1 MHIYGGQSSDVYD
14 YYYENYLLLYNLY
27 GTGRP
32 HVERAEFERLDDELM
47 QIISRAEGG
56 ELSRAD
62 VARINDIEYILM
74 DDIAE
79 ALLDR
84 PAR

>member
-1 MHIYGGQSSDVYD
+1 MSTKSSDVYD

-27 GTGRP
+27 GKGRP
-32 HVERAEFERLDDELM
+32 RVGREEFEKLDSELM
-47 QIISRAEGG
+47 LIISRVDHG
-56 ELSRAD
+56 ELSAAD
-62 VARINDIEYILM
+62 VARIKDVEYILM

-84 PAR
+84 PQR